1 MAKTKKKQNE
11 LQTSSRKVEASIW
24 MKLWQA
30 RYIYLLLLP
39 MIVWLF
45 IFHYLPT
52 SGIILAFK
60 KYKIGSLWSGD
71 WIGLANFERLFATP
85 QAIESIKITVIL
97 SIQRII
103 FEFFPPII
111 LAILL
116 SEMRGRRLKK
126 IYQTVF
132 TFPHFISWVIIAGM
146 INNLFA
152 VKGPIDSII
161 QSLGGESI
169 NFLSDTGVFKT
180 LIFGSANWKGM
191 GWSSILYM
199 ATIAGIDPTLY
210 EAAEMDGAGRLRRIW
225 HITLSGMKPIIAM
238 KLIMTISHLLSA
250 GFDQIYNMRNPVVAS
265 SVQILDA
272 YIYDITFNALPDYG
286 FSTAVGLFKAVIGFI
301 LLMIA
306 NKLSG
311 VISGE
316 QMYSFEKRVNTKKV
330 LKNEKGG
337 TK

>member
-1 MAKTKKKQNE
+1 MSLKLKEKQAAVPT
-11 LQTSSRKVEASIW
+11 LTPKASATIW
-24 MKLWQA
+24 SKLWRD

-39 MIVWLF
+39 MIIWLLL
-45 IFHYLPT
+45 FHYIPT

-60 KYKIGSLWSGD
+60 KYKIGSLWSGT
-71 WIGLANFERLFATP
+71 WVGLKNFERLFATP
-85 QAIESIKITVIL
+85 QALESIKITVIL

-116 SEMRGRRLKK
+116 SEMRGNKLKK
-126 IYQTVF
+126 VYQTVF
-132 TFPHFISWVIIAGM
+132 TFPHFISWVIVAGM

-152 VKGPIDSII
+152 VKGPIDSIV
-161 QSLGGESI
+161 QSLGGDTV
-169 NFLSDTGVFKT
+169 NFLSDTG
-180 LIFGSANWKGM
+180 IFRSLLFITANWKGM
-191 GWSSILYM
+191 GWSSILYL

-225 HITLSGMKPIIAM
+225 HITLPGIKPIIAL
-238 KLIMTISHLLSA
+238 KLIMTISHLLSG
-250 GFDQIYNMRNPVVAS
+250 GFDQIFNMRNPVVSS

-272 YIYDITFNALPDYG
+272 YIYDITFLALPDYG
-286 FSTAVGLFKAVIGFI
+286 FSTAVGLFKSVIGFI

-311 VISGE
+311 IISGE
-316 QMYSFEKRVNTKKV
+316 QMYSFEKRVKV
-330 LKNEKGG
+330 RKVKKGG
-337 TK
+337 RA

>member
-1 MAKTKKKQNE
+1 MEITMKTK
-11 LQTSSRKVEASIW
+11 TSFW
-24 MKLWQA
+24 MKLWQE

-39 MIVWLF
+39 MVLWLF
-45 IFHYLPT
+45 VFHYIPT

-85 QAIESIKITVIL
+85 QALESIKITIVL

-103 FEFFPPII
+103 FEFVPPIV

-116 SEMRGRRLKK
+116 SEMRGKKLKK
-126 IYQTVF
+126 LYQTVF

-152 VKGPIDSII
+152 VNGPIDSIV
-161 QSLGGESI
+161 QSLGGESV
-169 NFLSDTGVFKT
+169 NFLSDTGVFKS
-180 LIFGSANWKGM
+180 LIFVTANWKGM
-191 GWSSILYM
+191 GWSSILYL

-225 HITLSGMKPIIAM
+225 HITLAGMKPIIAL
-238 KLIMTISHLLSA
+238 KLIMTISTLLSG
-250 GFDQIYNMRNPVVAS
+250 GFDQIFNMRNPVVSS
-265 SVQILDA
+265 SVMILDA

-286 FSTAVGLFKAVIGFI
+286 FSTAVGLFKSVIGFV

-311 VISGE
+311 IISGE

-330 LKNEKGG
+330 LKMKERG
-337 TK
+337 

>member
-1 MAKTKKKQNE
+1 MAKTKKN
-11 LQTSSRKVEASIW
+11 QTESQIPSHKKEASVW
-24 MKLWQA
+24 MRLWQA

-45 IFHYLPT
+45 VFHYLPT

-60 KYKIGSLWSGD
+60 KYRIGSLWSGE
-71 WIGLANFERLFATP
+71 WVGLANFERLFATP
-85 QAIESIKITVIL
+85 QAIESIKITIVL
-97 SIQRII
+97 SLQRII

-116 SEMRGRRLKK
+116 SEMRGKRLKK
-126 IYQTVF
+126 VYQTVF

-161 QSLGGESI
+161 QSLGGDSI

-180 LIFGSANWKGM
+180 LIFTSANWKGM

-225 HITLSGMKPIIAM
+225 HITLSGMKPIIAL

-316 QMYSFEKRVNTKKV
+316 QMYSFEKRVSTKKV
-330 LKNEKGG
+330 LKEKKGG

>member
-1 MAKTKKKQNE
+1 MRLKEKQVKAPT
-11 LQTSSRKVEASIW
+11 LAPQPGASVSR
-24 MKLWQA
+24 KLWQD

-39 MIVWLF
+39 MVIWLLL
-45 IFHYLPT
+45 FHYVPT

-71 WIGLANFERLFATP
+71 WIGFKNFERLFATP
-85 QAIESIKITVIL
+85 QALESIKITVIL

-116 SEMRGRRLKK
+116 SEMRGNRLKK
-126 IYQTVF
+126 IYQTAY
-132 TFPHFISWVIIAGM
+132 TFPHFISWVIVAGM

-152 VKGPIDSII
+152 VKGPVDSII
-161 QSLGGESI
+161 QSLGGDTI
-169 NFLSDTGVFKT
+169 NFLTDTGIFRT
-180 LIFGSANWKGM
+180 LLFVTANWKGM
-191 GWSSILYM
+191 GWSCILYL

-225 HITLSGMKPIIAM
+225 HITLPGIKPIIAL
-238 KLIMTISHLLSA
+238 KLIMTISHLLSG
-250 GFDQIYNMRNPVVAS
+250 GFDQIFNMRNSVVSS

-272 YIYDITFNALPDYG
+272 YIHDITFLALPDYG
-286 FSTAVGLFKAVIGFI
+286 FSTAVGLFKSVIGFI

-311 VISGE
+311 IISGE
-316 QMYSFEKRVNTKKV
+316 QMYSFEKRVKTKKV
-330 LKNEKGG
+330 SKKLKGG
-337 TK
+337 NA

>member
-1 MAKTKKKQNE
+1 MRKTKKKQE
-11 LQTSSRKVEASIW
+11 EVPALAPKVESSIW
-24 MKLWQA
+24 SKLWQA

-39 MIVWLF
+39 MILWLLF
-45 IFHYLPT
+45 FHYIPT

-71 WIGLANFERLFATP
+71 WIGLQNFERLFATP
-85 QAIESIKITVIL
+85 QAIESIKITIVL
-97 SIQRII
+97 SLQRII
-103 FEFFPPII
+103 FEFVPPII

-116 SEMRGRRLKK
+116 SEMRGNRLKK
-126 IYQTVF
+126 VYQTVF

-146 INNLFA
+146 VNNLFA

-161 QSLGGESI
+161 QALGGDSI

-180 LIFGSANWKGM
+180 LIFTSANWKGM

-210 EAAEMDGAGRLRRIW
+210 EAAEMDGAGRLRCIW
-225 HITLSGMKPIIAM
+225 HITLSGMKPIIAL

-250 GFDQIYNMRNPVVAS
+250 GFDQIYNMRNPVVSS

-272 YIYDITFNALPDYG
+272 YIYDITFLALPDYG
-286 FSTAVGLFKAVIGFI
+286 FSTAVGLFKSVIGFI

-311 VISGE
+311 IISGE
-316 QMYSFEKRVNTKKV
+316 QMYSFEKRVNTKKA
-330 LKNEKGG
+330 LKMKKGG
-337 TK
+337 KQ

>member
-1 MAKTKKKQNE
+1 MKITKKTK
-11 LQTSSRKVEASIW
+11 TSFW
-24 MKLWQA
+24 MKLWQE

-39 MIVWLF
+39 MVLWLF
-45 IFHYLPT
+45 VFHYIPT

-85 QAIESIKITVIL
+85 QALESIKITIVL

-103 FEFFPPII
+103 FEFVPPIV

-116 SEMRGRRLKK
+116 SEMRGKKLKK
-126 IYQTVF
+126 LYQTVF

-152 VKGPIDSII
+152 VNGPIDSIV
-161 QSLGGESI
+161 QSLGGESV
-169 NFLSDTGVFKT
+169 NFLSDTGVFKS
-180 LIFGSANWKGM
+180 LIFVTANWKGM
-191 GWSSILYM
+191 GWSSILYL

-225 HITLSGMKPIIAM
+225 HITLAGMKPIIAL
-238 KLIMTISHLLSA
+238 KLIMTISTLLSG
-250 GFDQIYNMRNPVVAS
+250 GFDQIFNMRNPVVSS
-265 SVQILDA
+265 SVLILDA

-286 FSTAVGLFKAVIGFI
+286 FSTAVGLFKSVIGFV

-311 VISGE
+311 IISGE

-330 LKNEKGG
+330 LKIKGRG
-337 TK
+337 

>member
-1 MAKTKKKQNE
+1 MAKTKKKQTE
-11 LQTSSRKVEASIW
+11 SQIPSQKKEASVW

-71 WIGLANFERLFATP
+71 WVGLANFKRLFATP
-85 QAIESIKITVIL
+85 QAIESIKITIIL

-116 SEMRGRRLKK
+116 SEMRGKRLKK
-126 IYQTVF
+126 VYQTVF

-161 QSLGGESI
+161 QSLGGDSI

-180 LIFGSANWKGM
+180 LIFTSANWKGM

-225 HITLSGMKPIIAM
+225 HITLSGMKPIIAL

-316 QMYSFEKRVNTKKV
+316 QMYSFEKRVSTKKV
-330 LKNEKGG
+330 LKEKKGG

>member
-1 MAKTKKKQNE
+1 MRKTKKKRE
-11 LQTSSRKVEASIW
+11 EVPVLAPKVESSIW
-24 MKLWQA
+24 AKLWQA

-39 MIVWLF
+39 MILWLLF
-45 IFHYLPT
+45 FHYIPT

-71 WIGLANFERLFATP
+71 WIGLQNFERLFATP
-85 QAIESIKITVIL
+85 QAIESIKITIIL
-97 SIQRII
+97 SLQRII

-116 SEMRGRRLKK
+116 SEMRGKRLKK
-126 IYQTVF
+126 VYQTVF

-161 QSLGGESI
+161 QSLGGDSI

-180 LIFGSANWKGM
+180 LIFTSANWKGM

-225 HITLSGMKPIIAM
+225 HITLSGMKPIIAL

-316 QMYSFEKRVNTKKV
+316 QMYSFEKRVSTKKV
-330 LKNEKGG
+330 LKEKKGG

>member
-1 MAKTKKKQNE
+1 MAKTKKNQTE
-11 LQTSSRKVEASIW
+11 LQTSSRKVESSIW
-24 MKLWQA
+24 TKFWQA

-60 KYKIGSLWSGD
+60 KYRIGSLWSGD

-152 VKGPIDSII
+152 VNGPIDSII
-161 QSLGGESI
+161 QSFDGESV
-169 NFLSDTGVFKT
+169 NFLSDTGIFKT
-180 LIFGSANWKGM
+180 LIFVTANWKGM

-225 HITLSGMKPIIAM
+225 HITLSGIKPIIAM

-330 LKNEKGG
+330 LKNKKGG
-337 TK
+337 AK

>member
-1 MAKTKKKQNE
+1 MAKTKKKQTE
-11 LQTSSRKVEASIW
+11 SQIPSQKKEASVW

-45 IFHYLPT
+45 VFHYLPT

-60 KYKIGSLWSGD
+60 KYRIGSLWSGE
-71 WIGLANFERLFATP
+71 WIGLANFKRLFATP
-85 QAIESIKITVIL
+85 QAIESIKITIVL
-97 SIQRII
+97 SLQRII

-116 SEMRGRRLKK
+116 SEMRGKRLKK
-126 IYQTVF
+126 VYQTVF

-161 QSLGGESI
+161 QSLGGDSI

-180 LIFGSANWKGM
+180 LIFTSANWKGM

-225 HITLSGMKPIIAM
+225 HITLSGMKPIIAL

-330 LKNEKGG
+330 LKGKKGG

>member
-1 MAKTKKKQNE
+1 MEITKKTK
-11 LQTSSRKVEASIW
+11 TSFW
-24 MKLWQA
+24 MKLWQE

-39 MIVWLF
+39 MVLWLF
-45 IFHYLPT
+45 VFHYIPT

-85 QAIESIKITVIL
+85 QALESIKITIVL

-103 FEFFPPII
+103 FEFVPPIV

-116 SEMRGRRLKK
+116 SEMRGKKLKK
-126 IYQTVF
+126 LYQTVF

-152 VKGPIDSII
+152 VNGPIDSIV
-161 QSLGGESI
+161 QSLGGESV
-169 NFLSDTGVFKT
+169 NFLSDTGVFKS
-180 LIFGSANWKGM
+180 LIFVTANWKGM
-191 GWSSILYM
+191 GWSSILYL

-225 HITLSGMKPIIAM
+225 HITLAGMKPIIAL
-238 KLIMTISHLLSA
+238 KLIMTISTLLSG
-250 GFDQIYNMRNPVVAS
+250 GFDQIFNMRNPVVSS
-265 SVQILDA
+265 SVLILDA

-286 FSTAVGLFKAVIGFI
+286 FSTAVGLFKSVIGFV

-311 VISGE
+311 IISGE

-330 LKNEKGG
+330 LKMKERG
-337 TK
+337 

>member
-1 MAKTKKKQNE
+1 
-11 LQTSSRKVEASIW
+11 
-24 MKLWQA
+24 
-30 RYIYLLLLP
+30 
-39 MIVWLF
+39 
-45 IFHYLPT
+45 
-52 SGIILAFK
+52 
-60 KYKIGSLWSGD
+60 
-71 WIGLANFERLFATP
+71 
-85 QAIESIKITVIL
+85 
-97 SIQRII
+97 
-103 FEFFPPII
+103 
-111 LAILL
+111 
-116 SEMRGRRLKK
+116 
-126 IYQTVF
+126 
-132 TFPHFISWVIIAGM
+132 
-146 INNLFA
+146 
-152 VKGPIDSII
+152 
-161 QSLGGESI
+161 
-169 NFLSDTGVFKT
+169 
-180 LIFGSANWKGM
+180 
-191 GWSSILYM
+191 M

-225 HITLSGMKPIIAM
+225 HITLSGMKPIIAL

-330 LKNEKGG
+330 LKGKKGG

>member
-1 MAKTKKKQNE
+1 
-11 LQTSSRKVEASIW
+11 
-24 MKLWQA
+24 
-30 RYIYLLLLP
+30 
-39 MIVWLF
+39 MILWLF
-45 IFHYLPT
+45 VFHYVPT

-71 WIGLANFERLFATP
+71 WIGLENFERLFATP
-85 QAIESIKITVIL
+85 QALESIKITVLL
-97 SIQRII
+97 SVQRII
-103 FEFFPPII
+103 FEFVPPIV

-116 SEMRGRRLKK
+116 SEMRGKKLKK
-126 IYQTVF
+126 LYQTVF

-152 VKGPIDSII
+152 VNGPIDSIV
-161 QSLGGESI
+161 QSLGGESV
-169 NFLSDTGVFKT
+169 NFLSDTGVFKS
-180 LIFGSANWKGM
+180 LIFVTANWKGM
-191 GWSSILYM
+191 GWSSILYL

-225 HITLSGMKPIIAM
+225 HITLAGMKPIIAL
-238 KLIMTISHLLSA
+238 KLIMTISTLLSG
-250 GFDQIYNMRNPVVAS
+250 GFDQIFNMRNPVVSS
-265 SVQILDA
+265 SVLILDA

-286 FSTAVGLFKAVIGFI
+286 FSTAVGLFKSVIGFV

-311 VISGE
+311 IISGE

-330 LKNEKGG
+330 LKMKERG
-337 TK
+337 

>member
-1 MAKTKKKQNE
+1 MKILVNKQRGAPAVRRIKDGSALAK
-11 LQTSSRKVEASIW
+11 V
-24 MKLWQA
+24 WQA

-39 MIVWLF
+39 MALWLL
-45 IFHYLPT
+45 IFHYFPT
-52 SGIILAFK
+52 SGLILAFK
-60 KYKIGSLWSGD
+60 KYKIGSLWSGE
-71 WIGLANFERLFATP
+71 WVGLKNFQRLFATP
-85 QAIESIKITVIL
+85 QALESIKITVGL

-116 SEMRGRRLKK
+116 SEMRGKRIKK

-152 VKGPIDSII
+152 INGPIDSIVKA
-161 QSLGGESI
+161 LGKDSV
-169 NFLSDTGVFKT
+169 NFLSDTGIFRT
-180 LIFGSANWKGM
+180 LIFTSANWKGM

-210 EAAEMDGAGRLRRIW
+210 EAAEMDGASRLQRIW
-225 HITLSGMKPIIAM
+225 HVTLPGLKPIIAL
-238 KLIMTISHLLSA
+238 KLIMTISHLLSG
-250 GFDQIYNMRNPVVAS
+250 GFDQIFNMRNSVVS
-265 SVQILDA
+265 NSVQILDA
-272 YIYDITFNALPDYG
+272 YIHDITFNALPDYG
-286 FSTAVGLFKAVIGFI
+286 FSTAVGLFKSVIGFI

-311 VISGE
+311 IISGE
-316 QMYSFEKRVNTKKV
+316 QMYSFANRVKKA
-330 LKNEKGG
+330 KPPKAKKGG
-337 TK
+337 RA

>member
-1 MAKTKKKQNE
+1 MEITKKTK
-11 LQTSSRKVEASIW
+11 TSFW
-24 MKLWQA
+24 MKLWQE

-39 MIVWLF
+39 MILWLF
-45 IFHYLPT
+45 VFHYIPT

-85 QAIESIKITVIL
+85 QALESIKITIVL

-103 FEFFPPII
+103 FEFVPPIV
-111 LAILL
+111 LSILL
-116 SEMRGRRLKK
+116 SEMRGKKLKK
-126 IYQTVF
+126 LYQTVF

-152 VKGPIDSII
+152 VNGPIDSIV
-161 QSLGGESI
+161 QSLGGESV
-169 NFLSDTGVFKT
+169 NFLSDTGVFKS
-180 LIFGSANWKGM
+180 LIFVTANWKGM
-191 GWSSILYM
+191 GWSSILYL

-225 HITLSGMKPIIAM
+225 HITLAGMKPIIAL
-238 KLIMTISHLLSA
+238 KLIMTISTLLSG
-250 GFDQIYNMRNPVVAS
+250 GFDQIFNMRNPVVSS
-265 SVQILDA
+265 SVLILDA

-286 FSTAVGLFKAVIGFI
+286 FSTAVGLFKSVIGFV

-311 VISGE
+311 IISGE

-330 LKNEKGG
+330 LKMKERG
-337 TK
+337 